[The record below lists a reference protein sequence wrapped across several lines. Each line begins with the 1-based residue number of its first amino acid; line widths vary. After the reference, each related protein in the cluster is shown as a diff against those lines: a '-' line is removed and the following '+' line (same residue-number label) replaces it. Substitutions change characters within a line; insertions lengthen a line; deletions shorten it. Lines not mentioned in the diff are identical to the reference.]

1 MSTNIGQTALW
12 ADAVT
17 LIDWQAQATLSL
29 SLLPTGRCIPLHD
42 LYGHIKAVAHDVLR
56 LTPAGVHGS

>member
-29 SLLPTGRCIPLHD
+29 SLLSIGTCITLDVSTHKTAVTHD
-42 LYGHIKAVAHDVLR
+42 ALR
-56 LTPAGVHGS
+56 LTEAGVHGS